1 MDGWMDDTVQISR
14 YENSN
19 QADEMIDYT
28 CTLQV
33 QVPMMNEKPG
43 HLSLFL
49 LMTDRSECQEV
60 GRRKFG
66 EVRYFGTVSRAE

>member
-33 QVPMMNEKPG
+33 PMMNEKPR

-66 EVRYFGTVSRAE
+66 KVIYFGTVSRTQ

>member
-1 MDGWMDDTVQISR
+1 
-14 YENSN
+14 
-19 QADEMIDYT
+19 
-28 CTLQV
+28 
-33 QVPMMNEKPG
+33 MMNEKPR

-60 GRRKFG
+60 GRRKFE

>member
-1 MDGWMDDTVQISR
+1 MDDTVQISR

-19 QADEMIDYT
+19 QADEMIYYT
-28 CTLQV
+28 L
-33 QVPMMNEKPG
+33 QVPMMNEKPR

-66 EVRYFGTVSRAE
+66 KVSYFGTVSRTQ

>member
-1 MDGWMDDTVQISR
+1 MDDTVQISR

-19 QADEMIDYT
+19 QADEMIYYT
-28 CTLQV
+28 L
-33 QVPMMNEKPG
+33 QVPMMNEKPR

-49 LMTDRSECQEV
+49 LMTDRGECQEV

-66 EVRYFGTVSRAE
+66 KVSYFGTVSRTQ